1 MGNQICSSIGIRTS
15 VTSVLRTLEY
25 TVDIHFINP
34 VSGSFGLFGPVTIIR
49 NGYTHARKFTIVVDY
64 NADNA
69 MDNQY
74 ERKTFRDPRIPNSTD
89 TLLIET
95 EIHEPVMHDP
105 LIHQQD
111 SSNPGCAVS
120 TITDVAD

>member
-1 MGNQICSSIGIRTS
+1 MANQNCSSIGIGTS
-15 VTSVLRTLEY
+15 VTSILTKLEY

-34 VSGSFGLFGPVTIIR
+34 VSGSFELFGPETIIR

-105 LIHQQD
+105 
-111 SSNPGCAVS
+111 
-120 TITDVAD
+120 